1 MKQQDYMSIVNTL
14 RERLESLY
22 DIETLTQVSPS
33 LHPLNPAG
41 QLQQQTM
48 HKIIK
53 ALHTRGLYYKTLR
66 IPFLRERR
74 KFKEWCVIIFSEY

>member
-41 QLQQQTM
+41 QLQQQKV
-48 HKIIK
+48 HRIVK
-53 ALHTRGLYYKTLR
+53 ALHTLGLNYKTLR
-66 IPFLRERR
+66 IPFLREGR
-74 KFKEWCVIIFSEY
+74 KFQ